1 MSYHNGEKRSQV
13 VRLLEGGTARKL
25 MRGEVARAF
34 ESIRQA
40 YELATAPPGLESPWP
55 EVCAYRL
62 AHLLLRE
69 KRVDC
74 ARIEQLFA
82 EASRLEALGPWPALY
97 RMALL
102 QFLGR
107 SDELPALWQQA
118 FARRNSGS
126 ASMDSTAA
134 GLRSN
139 EITALELMACASG
152 NFSSLPQLSGLG
164 LPLDDEADPIW
175 GHFFG
180 GEDCAWR
187 MYGPSPHLMQIAY
200 PYSAARAELESICS
214 TLPHGFFF
222 ILSLDRPA
230 QFFYQDQ
237 WLGFPKIGLLEL
249 LVTALRIR
257 KYDNASLAEA
267 LGVSDGALR
276 VRKVELHNLLRP
288 RFPKIGEVPP
298 YYLDIFAIV
307 QHGAGQ
313 SH

>member
-13 VRLLEGGTARKL
+13 VHLLEGGTPRKL
-25 MRGEVARAF
+25 MRGDTRRAF
-34 ESIRQA
+34 EPIQQA
-40 YELATAPPGLESPWP
+40 YTLATTPPRLESPWP

-62 AHLLLRE
+62 AHILLRD
-69 KRVDC
+69 KNIDC
-74 ARIEQLFA
+74 ERIQKLFE
-82 EASRLEALGPWPALY
+82 EACQLEALGPWPALY

-107 SDELPALWQQA
+107 QDELPGLWQQA

-126 ASMDSTAA
+126 SSPGPTAA

-139 EITALELMACASG
+139 EVMALELMACASG
-152 NFSSLPQLSGLG
+152 NFASIPQLNGLG
-164 LPLDDEADPIW
+164 LPLDDEEHPIW
-175 GHFFG
+175 THFFG

-187 MYGPSPHLMQIAY
+187 MYGPSPYLMQVAY
-200 PYSAARAELESICS
+200 PYSAARAELESFREAQ
-214 TLPHGFFF
+214 PGGFFF
-222 ILSLDRPA
+222 ILSMERPA
-230 QFFYQDQ
+230 QFWYQDR

-288 RFPKIGEVPP
+288 QFPNVGEVPP
-298 YYLDIFAIV
+298 YYLDIFGIV
-307 QHGAGQ
+307 QHGAAPIN
-313 SH
+313 